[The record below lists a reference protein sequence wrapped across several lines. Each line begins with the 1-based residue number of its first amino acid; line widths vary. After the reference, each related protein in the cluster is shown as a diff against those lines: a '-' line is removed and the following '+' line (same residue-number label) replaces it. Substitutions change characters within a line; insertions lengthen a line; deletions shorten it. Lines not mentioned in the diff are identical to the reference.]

1 MTRCGVAANRDASI
15 GRDRRSTEWQ
25 RQDVAAPGGARLGD
39 NSDSGRWETAD
50 TGMSGMVLFI

>member
-1 MTRCGVAANRDASI
+1 MGLQLTETQALAGTE
-15 GRDRRSTEWQ
+15 DRLNGSVRMWQ
-25 RQDVAAPGGARLGD
+25 HRGGARLGD